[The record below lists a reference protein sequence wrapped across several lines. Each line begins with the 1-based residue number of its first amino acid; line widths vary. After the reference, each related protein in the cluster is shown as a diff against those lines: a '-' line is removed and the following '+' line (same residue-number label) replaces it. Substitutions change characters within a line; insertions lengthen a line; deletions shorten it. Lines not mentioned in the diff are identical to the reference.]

1 MVLKSRY
8 LSFSAH
14 PRGTFSFVSCF
25 CCGMR
30 GLRCCTRLFS
40 SCKLG
45 FQGATRFFGF
55 LILLFQ
61 FLCVKF
67 E

>member
-30 GLRCCTRLFS
+30 GLR
-40 SCKLG
+40 SC
-45 FQGATRFFGF
+45 TRFFGF
-55 LILLFQ
+55 LVLLFQ
-61 FLCVKF
+61 FLCVEF